1 MTKTIFYGKNVNNQP
16 VISQKTVL
24 KALMQSFGDQ
34 PFQLTIEKRSKKRS
48 NLQNDYY
55 WGCCIPAVIDGLI
68 DNGYPK
74 SELNSEVVHL
84 MLREKFLRCELV
96 SEQTGEVISRIK
108 STTELSTIDFI
119 VFIEDIQRWASEI
132 LNIYIADPNSQA
144 EMPLKF

>member
-1 MTKTIFYGKNVNNQP
+1 MKKIFYGRNINNKPTIANSGDLNQ
-16 VISQKTVL
+16 L
-24 KALMQSFGDQ
+24 LRDFGDDQ
-34 PFQLTIEKRSKKRS
+34 FQLTVEKRFKKRS
-48 NLQNDYY
+48 NQQSNYY

-84 MLREKFLRCELV
+84 MLREKFLRTELV

-108 STTELSTIDFI
+108 STTELSTVDFLI
-119 VFIEDIQRWASEI
+119 FIEDIQRWSSEI

-144 EMPLKF
+144 EMSLKF